1 MTDQLSRTDID
12 AALAEAKRQI
22 SDNWGWFLAL
32 GVLLIV
38 AGVAA
43 IGAAPFASLAVEIF
57 VAYILLVA
65 GVAFVIHAF
74 LVKGWQGF
82 LLQLLVGALYLA
94 AGGWLLLYPVSAS

>member
-32 GVLLIV
+32 GLLLIV

-43 IGAAPFASLAVEIF
+43 IGLLRLPPWQFGFRRLLPVGPASLCDSCIS
-57 VAYILLVA
+57 
-65 GVAFVIHAF
+65 
-74 LVKGWQGF
+74 VKGLKGF
-82 LLQLLVGALYLA
+82 LL
-94 AGGWLLLYPVSAS
+94 SC